1 MLYARKF
8 MKAIDTKCVNAF
20 MNLSVHPSGTVK
32 PCCMSSYEY
41 KTDKEDTHLNQAS
54 ILEFWSSESR
64 KSFIDILESGVQH
77 PACKF
82 CWQEEESGK
91 ESKRIRDNK
100 IYNNRELNENSLP
113 LVVDLSM
120 GNLCNLKCRICSPT
134 HSTPWMIEEAD
145 LRNPDNR
152 KEFTGQLRWLISKS
166 SFDYSNNLF
175 WDDIVKLLPNAEKLD
190 FAGGEPFYIDKHW
203 DIVKKI
209 VDNGWSKNQ
218 HIHYN
223 TNGTIFPE
231 KHIELLEQF
240 KIVDIQISSDGIGK
254 KFEYL
259 RHPANFSEVE
269 ENIDKFCRI
278 RDFSKTTWFVGV
290 CISIS
295 AFNVFDFFEM
305 FEHYADKGIRMY
317 INIVHDHH
325 GIRVLP
331 IEVKEKI
338 IDRLLSKYSKQ
349 QGLWEKERDMVINHL
364 RNTTFSQYDWDEFC
378 KEIDVRD
385 RYRKESFKDTF
396 PEYYELIKGY
406 INVERTN

>member
-1 MLYARKF
+1 
-8 MKAIDTKCVNAF
+8 
-20 MNLSVHPSGTVK
+20 
-32 PCCMSSYEY
+32 
-41 KTDKEDTHLNQAS
+41 
-54 ILEFWSSESR
+54 
-64 KSFIDILESGVQH
+64 
-77 PACKF
+77 
-82 CWQEEESGK
+82 
-91 ESKRIRDNK
+91 
-100 IYNNRELNENSLP
+100 
-113 LVVDLSM
+113 M

>member
-1 MLYARKF
+1 M
-8 MKAIDTKCVNAF
+8 DV
-20 MNLSVHPSGTVK
+20 
-32 PCCMSSYEY
+32 
-41 KTDKEDTHLNQAS
+41 
-54 ILEFWSSESR
+54 
-64 KSFIDILESGVQH
+64 
-77 PACKF
+77 
-82 CWQEEESGK
+82 
-91 ESKRIRDNK
+91 RDFV
-100 IYNNRELNENSLP
+100 E
-113 LVVDLSM
+113 
-120 GNLCNLKCRICSPT
+120 
-134 HSTPWMIEEAD
+134 
-145 LRNPDNR
+145 
-152 KEFTGQLRWLISKS
+152 
-166 SFDYSNNLF
+166 
-175 WDDIVKLLPNAEKLD
+175 
-190 FAGGEPFYIDKHW
+190 
-203 DIVKKI
+203 
-209 VDNGWSKNQ
+209 
-218 HIHYN
+218 
-223 TNGTIFPE
+223 
-231 KHIELLEQF
+231 
-240 KIVDIQISSDGIGK
+240 K